1 MLCLSGFE
9 LYSRWV
15 PLFYYPFKIILSLKQ
30 AKTCLRPWMLSLSSI
45 ACLLAS
51 LGDKGLF
58 RSANQYSSNSRCRL
72 SSSVF
77 MLFSVLPF

>member
-1 MLCLSGFE
+1 MLTSMDVKLIFNCLF
-9 LYSRWV
+9 
-15 PLFYYPFKIILSLKQ
+15 I
-30 AKTCLRPWMLSLSSI
+30 
-45 ACLLAS
+45 LAS

-58 RSANQYSSNSRCRL
+58 SSANQYSSNSRCRL